1 MISQKLQLIP
11 KLSQNQ
17 TNYVVTSK
25 CSLFILLICVAY
37 IISHVISDNNNN
49 THNLLLSGADFR
61 ILFDKDLLTCLQ
73 ITTVILILIGLA
85 LI

>member
-25 CSLFILLICVAY
+25 CSLFIWLICVAY
-37 IISHVISDNNNN
+37 IISHVISDNNN